1 MREGSSRVSERDL
14 TYVTQP
20 LSRAGTDGAM
30 VGVIVEEMLPIG
42 LRSDRP
48 SLMVAT
54 MPESDPD
61 RLSPMFSLTRSRHA
75 RRLLRYGATSVLA
88 LGISEAVLLA
98 VYTTG
103 AIDAALA
110 ALIGNAAGTVPS
122 YLVSRYWIWSDAP
135 RERTARQVTFYWGI
149 SLISMVLSSIGT
161 GAIAHLLPKGTSLHL
176 LFVGGGFFVMS
187 FVLWIAKF
195 ALYQGFVF
203 PTGPPRT
210 A

>member
-1 MREGSSRVSERDL
+1 
-14 TYVTQP
+14 
-20 LSRAGTDGAM
+20 M
-30 VGVIVEEMLPIG
+30 VENLLPIG
-42 LRSDRP
+42 LRSDHP
-48 SLMVAT
+48 SLTVGI
-54 MPESDPD
+54 MPESDPV
-61 RLSPMFSLTRSRHA
+61 RLSFLFAVTRSRHA

-98 VYTTG
+98 VYSTG
-103 AIDAALA
+103 AINATLA
-110 ALIGNAAGTVPS
+110 ALVGNAAGTVPS

-135 RERTARQVTFYWGI
+135 RERTARQVTFYWAI

-176 LFVGGGFFVMS
+176 LFVGGGFFAMS

-203 PTGPPRT
+203 PSGPPAT